1 MAAMDRATRSLFP
14 PFLDHLRFNNVSRF
28 IHPTCDR
35 AANGTADQRSQP
47 EQPKLSDIIAA
58 CEQRRA
64 SAASGIDR
72 GVSHWN
78 RDQMDQ
84 SQSKTNPN
92 TNEADGSTFGRCSN
106 DDEDKEKVSRIS
118 VTRHATRPYLP
129 GLSLR
134 KSPYQQRF
142 PLRRCRSALRAVV
155 GLDGT
160 ASACVTLIDLVDQ
173 RLLALR
179 LAR

>member
-1 MAAMDRATRSLFP
+1 VLFDGWQHLAAHR
-14 PFLDHLRFNNVSRF
+14 
-28 IHPTCDR
+28 
-35 AANGTADQRSQP
+35 GQQRLVRP
-47 EQPKLSDIIAA
+47 VRL
-58 CEQRRA
+58 
-64 SAASGIDR
+64 G
-72 GVSHWN
+72 
-78 RDQMDQ
+78 DQMVQ
-84 SQSKTNPN
+84 RLMCRLNP
-92 TNEADGSTFGRCSN
+92 
-106 DDEDKEKVSRIS
+106 
-118 VTRHATRPYLP
+118 L
-129 GLSLR
+129 GLNLR